1 MVLDDRVVADLQFRC
16 TVGIEV
22 LNVTGTQ
29 TAQRD
34 LTPTKKRDDTLFNIC
49 FVSSV
54 SRYIHG

>member
-34 LTPTKKRDDTLFNIC
+34 LTPTKKRDDTLFNI
-49 FVSSV
+49 
-54 SRYIHG
+54 